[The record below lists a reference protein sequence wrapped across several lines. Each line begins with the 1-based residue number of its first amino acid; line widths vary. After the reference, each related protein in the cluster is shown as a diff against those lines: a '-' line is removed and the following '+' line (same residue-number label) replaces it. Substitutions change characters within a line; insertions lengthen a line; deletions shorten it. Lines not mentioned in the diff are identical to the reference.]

1 MKRIIILL
9 FLPLQ
14 FFGQDITGVWKGYLY
29 NDTTKQFLAYEIA
42 FSDNNNE
49 LSAFSYTVFVID
61 SVDNIGVK
69 TLDVNVRDKQLEL
82 VDKKLIYDNYPEPPA
97 KGVRTHISL
106 HLSEKDDSLILA
118 GPWHT
123 NRTKFFESIQ
133 GNIRVAKIKPFEEN
147 KIIPKLVEL
156 GYASSLSFLP
166 PGYHQKAS
174 AVVAATQKTTSQTAQ
189 KEKSNEK
196 SVDLAKQ
203 VDVAAKE
210 QQVGLIKSEETP
222 AEQKSVAINSKEP
235 QEHTLPVAKETANED
250 LSNNPP
256 EKTTVPSHGI
266 AKDAKNEENIKRNK
280 SVLTPEAV
288 VTGRD
293 SRKDKSSND
302 DQSASQ
308 KSRPPESMPESTSSV
323 AAIESTD
330 VPAPENLLKK
340 PAIFAEVPVIQA
352 AAKITTRKTET
363 IRSVDIKQDSIILSL
378 YDNGEIDGDTVSV
391 VLNGEVIMPMQGLR
405 ATAINKTIY
414 LTPDMPDSLVLVMY
428 AENLGSIPPNT
439 GLLVIRD
446 GEDII
451 EIRFSGDYQKNSAI
465 ILRKKKTLIN

>member
-29 NDTTKQFLAYEIA
+29 SDTTKQYLTYEIA

-69 TLDVNVRDKQLEL
+69 TLDVNVRDRQLEL

-123 NRTKFFESIQ
+123 NRTKFFESIH

-166 PGYHQKAS
+166 PDYNLNAT
-174 AVVAATQKTTSQTAQ
+174 AVAAATQKTTTQSTS
-189 KEKSNEK
+189 KENANGNP
-196 SVDLAKQ
+196 VNPAKQ
-203 VDVAAKE
+203 LEEAAEEKQVVA
-210 QQVGLIKSEETP
+210 IISEEP
-222 AEQKSVAINSKEP
+222 GDQKSVAINSNYP
-235 QEHTLPVAKETANED
+235 QENTLPQAKETANGD
-250 LSNNPP
+250 LLNDQP
-256 EKTTVPSHGI
+256 EKPGVPSQVI
-266 AKDAKNEENIKRNK
+266 VKDAKNDENVKRNK
-280 SVLTPEAV
+280 SNTTSEGV
-288 VTGRD
+288 VTAKD
-293 SRKDKSSND
+293 SRKGKPSNNSQD
-302 DQSASQ
+302 SQ
-308 KSRPPESMPESTSSV
+308 KSQSPEVGPENTSSAV
-323 AAIESTD
+323 AIKPTD

-465 ILRKKKTLIN
+465 ILRKRKR